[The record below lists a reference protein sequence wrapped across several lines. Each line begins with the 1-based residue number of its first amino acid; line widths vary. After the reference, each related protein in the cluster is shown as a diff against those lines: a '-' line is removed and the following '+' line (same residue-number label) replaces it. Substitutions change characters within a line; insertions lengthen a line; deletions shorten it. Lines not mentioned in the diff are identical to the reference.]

1 MHGEE
6 RKLETEA
13 LHTQW
18 LKNAVAFVSMLRR
31 NAKCDVG
38 RLMVRVEKEEVSQL
52 APTLWFDRRQ
62 LFFSRKAKKNRK
74 SRKRALRRAC
84 SDQDYVIQPFHQCE
98 ISLPCAVQADHIPSL
113 AHLAFRDITS
123 CYCVS
128 VLLIQVGSDERQE
141 HGH

>member
-1 MHGEE
+1 MRDVMAKHSGLRKGVGMHGEE

-62 LFFSRKAKKNRK
+62 LFFREKPRRTEKAEKGRCGE
-74 SRKRALRRAC
+74 RALIR
-84 SDQDYVIQPFHQCE
+84 
-98 ISLPCAVQADHIPSL
+98 
-113 AHLAFRDITS
+113 IT
-123 CYCVS
+123 
-128 VLLIQVGSDERQE
+128 
-141 HGH
+141 